1 MKKVQVLHYEIL
13 EEAPLSNLH
22 QFRKHRKLK
31 VFFRKGTSCASCERV
46 GTRLIKGKGKG
57 CTPSW
62 GVYTDDLYPMTLDHI
77 KPKSLGGSNHVSNLQ
92 PMCFGC
98 NQDKGN
104 GVVALKKE
112 VKEKRTKAEVPPHMT
127 CALDFHETEGE
138 IVGKTLWRRSGKSRT
153 MKPVGEVTFIET
165 NPHTGLI
172 SAKFAGNERTFHR
185 LSSLY
190 LRVIS

>member
-1 MKKVQVLHYEIL
+1 MMLVLAIT
-13 EEAPLSNLH
+13 SVS
-22 QFRKHRKLK
+22 F
-31 VFFRKGTSCASCERV
+31 VFLPIFFLVK
-46 GTRLIKGKGKG
+46 
-57 CTPSW
+57 
-62 GVYTDDLYPMTLDHI
+62 
-77 KPKSLGGSNHVSNLQ
+77 
-92 PMCFGC
+92 
-98 NQDKGN
+98 
-104 GVVALKKE
+104 KKE